1 MIVDED
7 IFPCAAVRQPVLTWL
22 RVIGEDARS
31 FLQGQFT
38 QDLRVARKDAVVH
51 GLWLNQKGKL
61 VADSHA
67 LLAGE
72 NEVFLWSE
80 ASPEAVIVE
89 RLEAYIIADDV
100 VLEPLAAGW
109 TRTTIAGRGAA
120 DWVKARLGE
129 LPPEGCFARVGDA
142 WVFRGR
148 QGALDAWE
156 WLAPKG
162 GGPDVSD
169 IQQLDTQALALAR
182 VAAGV
187 ALIPT
192 EIGAGDLPNEAG
204 LDVTAVSYTK
214 GCYLGQEVMA
224 RLKSMGRV
232 RRRLLRVSGAVAVP
246 PSCPLPLWQGG
257 KAVGELRVAV
267 EVGAG
272 VGSGAGR
279 CVGLAMINLFNV
291 DAGAGL
297 ALSADGPA
305 DWHLEERI

>member
-1 MIVDED
+1 MIVDKD
-7 IFPCAAVRQPVLTWL
+7 IFPCAAIRQPVSAWL
-22 RVIGEDARS
+22 RVSGEDARS

-38 QDLRVARKDAVVH
+38 QDLRVARKEAVVH
-51 GLWLNQKGKL
+51 GLWLNQKGKM

-67 LLAGE
+67 LLTGE

-80 ASPEAVIVE
+80 ASPQALIVE

-100 VLEPLAAGW
+100 VLEPLATDW
-109 TRTTIAGRGAA
+109 TRTTIAGRGAGE
-120 DWVKARLGE
+120 WVRARLGE
-129 LPPEGCFARVGDA
+129 LPPEGCFARKGGG

-156 WLAPKG
+156 WLAPAEA
-162 GGPDVSD
+162 GPDVSD
-169 IQQLDTQALALAR
+169 IQQLDTQALARAR

-192 EIGAGDLPNEAG
+192 EIGPGDLPNEAG
-204 LDVTAVSYTK
+204 LDTTAVSYTK

-246 PSCPLPLWQGG
+246 PSCPVPLWQGG

-267 EVGAG
+267 EADVDPGRHAG
-272 VGSGAGR
+272 G
-279 CVGLAMINLFNV
+279 CVGLAMLNLFSV

-305 DWHLEERI
+305 DWRLEERI